1 MLLAFLVYAVS
12 NLTYN
17 GTFFFWI
24 GVLPVLL
31 WSNSY
36 LVNLFYIT
44 KTNYITRIVKD
55 NKYKLVKDLDIF
67 KAGEEIL
74 VEEIYKYS
82 DTIHISSASYD
93 GGNRKYISCGASE
106 LKDAISA
113 IEIQTKNLK
122 INLKKTWLVVGF
134 VFMMLH
140 TLLPNRQTAIYVAG
154 AWMVQT
160 ILTDEK
166 TQEIGAAAYEATL
179 NQLRTW
185 SKESKDLEQL
195 LNSVKKEIT
204 K

>member
-24 GVLPVLL
+24 GILPVFL
-31 WSNSY
+31 WSSSY
-36 LVNLFYIT
+36 IVNLFYIT

-55 NKYKLVKDLDIF
+55 NKYKLVKDLDTF
-67 KAGEEIL
+67 KIGEEIL

-82 DTIHISSASYD
+82 NTVLISSDTYND
-93 GGNRKYISCGASE
+93 GTRKYSSCGASE

-113 IEIQTKNLK
+113 TEIQTKNLK

-166 TQEIGAAAYEATL
+166 TQEIGAAAYDATL